1 MSKRRVRFRS
11 FVGPGA
17 IWKPFSVAIMSRQM
31 KDEEKIMREKMIQK
45 IRNQTMGDVMF
56 EHLKDSF
63 GAELKVKDDGGASK
77 SGSGVEGG
85 AIKEKKA
92 NFTGNSSTR
101 KKSASANVGSAVPR
115 ESRSTGR
122 NMAALNNGSR
132 GSADKPVATYTTK
145 DGKKGTL
152 TAAEFMKLQKAYTKY
167 KIENTPRSFNK
178 NAPAGTD
185 YSKWDK
191 FVNDLDEEEREME
204 RVKNKENDKKKL
216 AEMELRRQEN
226 MQKSKEIGSSVK
238 VYTVIVSFIVTFC
251 ISVFFDIRS
260 TFIKQ
265 VVFAIVAVICFF
277 ALLYDQQNGY
287 NWSSRM
293 NLCNKKK
300 HEKRG

>member
-1 MSKRRVRFRS
+1 
-11 FVGPGA
+11 
-17 IWKPFSVAIMSRQM
+17 
-31 KDEEKIMREKMIQK
+31 MREKMIQK

-77 SGSGVEGG
+77 SGSGGARG
-85 AIKEKKA
+85 AIKEKKT
-92 NFTGNSSTR
+92 NFKENSPTP
-101 KKSASANVGSAVPR
+101 KKNASANIGSTIPR
-115 ESRSTGR
+115 ESRSTG
-122 NMAALNNGSR
+122 NMSALNNGSR
-132 GSADKPVATYTTK
+132 GNADKPVATYTTK

-152 TAAEFMKLQKAYTKY
+152 TAAEFMKLQKAYQKY

-191 FVNDLDEEEREME
+191 FVKELDEGEREME

-226 MQKSKEIGSSVK
+226 MQKSREIGSSVK

-277 ALLYDQQNGY
+277 TLLHDQQNGY
-287 NWSSRM
+287 KWSSRM
-293 NLCNKKK
+293 HLCNKKK
-300 HEKRG
+300 HEKRD